1 MLLDSLLAK
10 VFYKLFAIFF
20 SLYCTITGTTI
31 ATPSTADIIKAD
43 EDSNLSFAIIADPQV
58 GNYQLGRYANFMGG
72 AKDLRNAQ
80 GLDALLIA
88 GDIAENGLAVEYQL
102 FCDELGD
109 LDLRYIACEGNHDIR
124 LRLYSQSMK
133 RFNTFVN
140 TLNGDED
147 ADSFHHSEMLNG
159 YKFIVLGSDRTE
171 FEENYL
177 SDEQLEWLDEE
188 LSSCEDTPTFVMA
201 HQPLKDTHGLPDV
214 WNSPIDSAGTI
225 GKQSDAL
232 KAILLKHQNV
242 IFITG
247 HEHTGFG
254 EYTYEKIS
262 DGDNYFDSVCLPSF
276 SVTNKDGSYNG
287 HCLGYVVEVYNS
299 SVLFKARDML
309 NGEWLPE
316 YDIDIPVRG
325 IPTVS

>member
-31 ATPSTADIIKAD
+31 ATPSTEDIIKAD
-43 EDSNLSFAIIADPQV
+43 PDANLSFAIIADPQV
-58 GNYQLGRYANFMGG
+58 GNYQLGRYAYFMGG
-72 AKDLRNAQ
+72 AKDLRNSE

-102 FCDELGD
+102 FYDELGD
-109 LDLRYIACEGNHDIR
+109 LGLRYIACEGNHDIR
-124 LRLYSQSMK
+124 LRLYSQSLK
-133 RFNTFVN
+133 RFNGFVN
-140 TLNGDED
+140 ELNGDED
-147 ADSFHHSEMLNG
+147 AVSFHHSEMLNG

-188 LSSCEDTPTFVMA
+188 LASCENTPTFVMV

-214 WNSPIDSAGTI
+214 WNSPIDSAGSI
-225 GKQSDAL
+225 GNQSDAL
-232 KAILLKHQNV
+232 KEILLSHKNV
-242 IFITG
+242 IFISG

-254 EYTYEKIS
+254 EYTYERIS
-262 DGDNYFDSVCLPSF
+262 DGDRYFDSVCLPSF
-276 SVTNKDGSYNG
+276 SVNNKDGSENG
-287 HCLGYVVEVYNS
+287 HCLGYIAEVYDD
-299 SVLFKARDML
+299 SVQFRARDML
-309 NGEWLPE
+309 NGKWLPD
-316 YDIDIPVRG
+316 YDIELPVEG
-325 IPTVS
+325 ILR